1 MSSFSI
7 ALSGL
12 TAASTDL
19 SVTANN
25 IANADTIGFKS
36 SRAEFAD
43 LYTQGAADLNNSTT
57 GEGVELAT
65 NSQQFTQGN
74 VTTTSSN
81 LDLAISGDGF
91 FTLKDATNGTVY
103 TRNGQFQADANG
115 NVVSP
120 DGAAL
125 QVYPPLTTAAGVTTG
140 AFNTGTTTDLNLQTA
155 QSAPLATTAGTVIL
169 NLPANSKPTTIAGN
183 FDPTNSATYNQSTS
197 TTVYD
202 SLGNSYPSTFYFQ
215 ATSTP
220 AVWNVYQTINGV
232 DVSSLPAPN
241 PNNLPT
247 TTNTQMQFDPNGTL
261 TSVNTTAAN
270 GSGGAWSTTTPP
282 PSLAFSY
289 PVGGGTLP
297 DGANPMTINFNFDS
311 TTGYGGAFGVTAI
324 TQNGYATG
332 QLSTVAI
339 DTTGIV
345 SAVYTNG
352 RSTQLGQLAMANFPN
367 QQGLKQL
374 GSTDWAATFDSGD
387 VVEGTAG
394 SASFGTIQAGALES
408 SNVDLT
414 TALVNMIT
422 AQRAF
427 DANAQVITT
436 ANQESQTVIQISR

>member
-19 SVTANN
+19 DVTANN

-43 LYTQGAADLNNSTT
+43 LYAQGAANLNQSTT

-65 NSQQFTQGN
+65 NAQQFTQGN
-74 VTTTSSN
+74 ITTTSSN

-91 FTLKDATNGTVY
+91 FTLKDASNGTVY
-103 TRNGQFQADANG
+103 SRNGQFQEDANG

-120 DGAAL
+120 GGAAL
-125 QVYPPLTTAAGVTTG
+125 QVYPPLTTGG
-140 AFNTGTTTDLNLQTA
+140 FNTGTTQALNLQTA
-155 QSAPLATTAGTVIL
+155 QSAPLATSTGSVIL
-169 NLPANSKPTTIAGN
+169 NLPANSTPPTGGN
-183 FDPTNSATYNQSTS
+183 FNPADSSTYNNSTS

-202 SLGNSYPSTFYFQ
+202 SLGNSYPATFYFA
-215 ATSTP
+215 ATANP
-220 AVWNVYQTINGV
+220 DVWKVYETINGH
-232 DVSSLPAPN
+232 DVSSVPVVPATN
-241 PNNLPT
+241 PAT
-247 TTNTQMQFDPNGTL
+247 TTSNTQL
-261 TSVNTTAAN
+261 TFNNTGQLVSVTNN
-270 GSGGAWSTTTPP
+270 GGATTSTNGNLT
-282 PSLAFSY
+282 FNY
-289 PVGGGTLP
+289 PVGGGALP
-297 DGANPMTINFNFDS
+297 DGAQPLSVAFNFNQ
-311 TTGYGGAFGVTAI
+311 TTAYGGAFGVTAI

-339 DTTGIV
+339 DGSGIV

-367 QQGLKQL
+367 TQGLKQL
-374 GSTDWAATFDSGD
+374 GATEWSATFDSGD
-387 VVEGTAG
+387 VVQGTAA
-394 SASFGTIQAGALES
+394 SASFGSIQAGSLES

-414 TALVNMIT
+414 TQLVNMIT

-427 DANAQVITT
+427 DANAQVVTT